1 MTIMDTNAA
10 AEFISVNFNKHPV
23 TGYLFST
30 EWPYYVL
37 DALPIAVRDTSL
49 CHIACHSDL

>member
-1 MTIMDTNAA
+1 MIIDTNAA
-10 AEFISVNFNKHPV
+10 AEFITVDFTKHPV
-23 TGYLFST
+23 GGYLFST

-49 CHIACHSDL
+49 